1 MQIIDNSLWCPM
13 DREVH
18 GYADC
23 QVTYRNCQEP
33 PSKSVLAEMIAAEA
47 EKRGVKTG
55 LTEQNLPEKSWLL
68 LVLSTLN
75 PEHRIFSKSYRPE
88 KPASKNAA

>member
-1 MQIIDNSLWCPM
+1 M

-47 EKRGVKTG
+47 KKRGVKTG
-55 LTEQNLPEKSWLL
+55 LTEQNLPEKSRLL
-68 LVLSTLN
+68 LVLATFN
-75 PEHRIFSKSYRPE
+75 PEHRISKSYRPE
-88 KPASKNAA
+88 KPASKNAV

>member
-18 GYADC
+18 SYADC

-33 PSKSVLAEMIAAEA
+33 PSKSVLAEAN
-47 EKRGVKTG
+47 KRGVKTG
-55 LTEQNLPEKSWLL
+55 VT
-68 LVLSTLN
+68 
-75 PEHRIFSKSYRPE
+75 
-88 KPASKNAA
+88 

>member
-47 EKRGVKTG
+47 NKRGVKTG
-55 LTEQNLPEKSWLL
+55 LT
-68 LVLSTLN
+68 
-75 PEHRIFSKSYRPE
+75 
-88 KPASKNAA
+88 

>member
-1 MQIIDNSLWCPM
+1 M

-47 EKRGVKTG
+47 NKRGVKTG
-55 LTEQNLPEKSWLL
+55 LT
-68 LVLSTLN
+68 
-75 PEHRIFSKSYRPE
+75 
-88 KPASKNAA
+88 